1 MTLMITAGGCVK
13 IKQEFGMRPIQRR
26 FITGH
31 GVGGGAL
38 SVPMTAAQWCVE
50 ARLPGYE
57 NMWFADRAS

>member
-1 MTLMITAGGCVK
+1 
-13 IKQEFGMRPIQRR
+13 MRPIQRR

-57 NMWFADRAS
+57 NMWFAEPSQLTSG